1 MRARIGLEG
10 VHTGHARSRPTEADR
25 SLRELHNRPESF
37 SEPEDISRPQDIRGE
52 ETPVPTP
59 AQPQRKDA
67 AKNCA
72 NLSHRPLSVSPF
84 RRPHASWRRAQ
95 TPCWRPNTRSSPTSA
110 TAAARSKSSI
120 IARVD
125 LRKQTLSSSKEL
137 TTRIKNGRAL
147 VAFRPFFLPIFTQV
161 THGPCQ
167 ATPKP

>member
-10 VHTGHARSRPTEADR
+10 VHRSHSRSRPTDADR

-37 SEPEDISRPQDIRGE
+37 SEPEDISNPQDVRGRKRRSQHPHNHSAR
-52 ETPVPTP
+52 TR
-59 AQPQRKDA
+59 QRIA
-67 AKNCA
+67 A
-72 NLSHRPLSVSPF
+72 NLPHRPLSVSPF

>member
-10 VHTGHARSRPTEADR
+10 VHRSHSRSRPADADR

-37 SEPEDISRPQDIRGE
+37 SEPEDISNPQDVRGRKRRSQHPHNHSAR
-52 ETPVPTP
+52 TR
-59 AQPQRKDA
+59 QRIA
-67 AKNCA
+67 A
-72 NLSHRPLSVSPF
+72 NLPHRPLSVAPF